1 MLALTFPIQNFAS
14 FPYVVYLLVSPSQWY
29 FVVTCPDCKTRQ
41 ALFYD
46 PSHGQA
52 RIRQT
57 YQHRCDKCGSEK
69 FYEAEDIERY
79 QHIVERRRKLR
90 S

>member
-1 MLALTFPIQNFAS
+1 MLTPTFPYTKFRQLS
-14 FPYVVYLLVSPSQWY
+14 PMLLSACKPFQWY

-41 ALFYD
+41 AIFHD

-57 YQHRCDKCGSEK
+57 YQHRCDKCGTEK
-69 FYEAEDIERY
+69 FYEPEDIERY
-79 QHIVERRRKLR
+79 QHIVERRRQPR